1 MKAKSLSPNS
11 LILMQYLMSNETIAN
26 KVRSAGKEGKSYAIV
41 DFHDTGEVVL
51 GETRY
56 HFWNRLIG
64 CEFPLTFEAFVT
76 CVWDALVDLSADKN
90 KEALLYGL
98 SKEVLIQAQREKK
111 YDYIIE
117 RLVDC
122 YRHVC
127 NLLDVQPLE
136 GGPGKSGQ
144 NAGQTIITNK
154 ADAVNVNVN
163 FDGHRKTFRFRDS
176 MGAADLVVELGV
188 VGVHAEQR

>member
-1 MKAKSLSPNS
+1 MKAKSLTSAS
-11 LILMQYLMSNETIAN
+11 LSLMEYMMRNETIAN

-51 GETRY
+51 GETKYR
-56 HFWNRLIG
+56 FWNRFFG
-64 CEFPLTFEAFVT
+64 CEFPLTFEAFVS
-76 CVWDALVDLSADKN
+76 CVWDALVDLSVGKN
-90 KEALLYGL
+90 QEALLNGL
-98 SKEVLIQAQREKK
+98 SREVLIQAQREKK

-127 NLLDVQPLE
+127 NLVDNQPLE

-144 NAGQTIITNK
+144 NGGQRVVVGGNE
-154 ADAVNVNVN
+154 VNLNVN
-163 FDGHRKTFRFRDS
+163 FDGHRKTFRFPDS
-176 MGAADLVVELGV
+176 MGAADLVMEIGV
-188 VGVHAEQR
+188 VGVHAEQH